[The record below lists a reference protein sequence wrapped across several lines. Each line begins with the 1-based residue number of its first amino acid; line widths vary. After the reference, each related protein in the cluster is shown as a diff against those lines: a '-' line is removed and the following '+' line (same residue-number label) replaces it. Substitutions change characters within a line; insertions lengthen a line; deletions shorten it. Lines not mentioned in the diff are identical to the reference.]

1 MAKPDKAA
9 KVAELTDQFSNS
21 AAAVLTEYRGL
32 TVKDLKTLR
41 RSLGENA
48 SYAVSKNTLAA
59 IAAKEA
65 GIEGIEDSLT
75 GPTAIAFVT
84 GDVAAAT
91 KGLRDFAKANPSLA
105 IKGGVLEGKF
115 LDAKAVLKLADLE
128 SREVLLAKLAGAL
141 QANLAKAA
149 YLLAA
154 PLSQG
159 ARALG
164 ALQTAAQADPS
175 LIGGAGSAP
184 ATEATDET
192 PAADAAPEAA
202 PAAE

>member
-48 SYAVSKNTLAA
+48 SYAVAKNTLAA

-65 GIEGIEDSLT
+65 GIEGLDESLT
-75 GPTAIAFVT
+75 GPTAIAFVK
-84 GDVAAAT
+84 GDIAAAA

-115 LDAKAVLKLADLE
+115 LDATAVLKLADLE
-128 SREVLLAKLAGAL
+128 SREVLLSKKIG
-141 QANLAKAA
+141 
-149 YLLAA
+149 
-154 PLSQG
+154 
-159 ARALG
+159 RAHV
-164 ALQTAAQADPS
+164 
-175 LIGGAGSAP
+175 
-184 ATEATDET
+184 
-192 PAADAAPEAA
+192 
-202 PAAE
+202 